1 MLKKVHFVGIGGI
14 GMSGIAEV
22 LMSLGINVQG
32 SDVGQNDNTQRL
44 ESLGAKIYHQHEA
57 SQIEQAD
64 ILVVSSA
71 IKADNPELLE
81 AEKQGIPVIS
91 RARML
96 AELMRLQQGI
106 AIAGSHGK
114 TTTTSLVAAILDH
127 ANLDPTVVIGGK
139 VNHLGSNA
147 KHGKGRFLVAEADES
162 DGSFLLLLPNIA
174 VVTNLDADHLDYWK
188 GGLVELKEA
197 FVKFLNTLPFF
208 GLAVMCA
215 DAASLQEILPQ
226 IKRRVVTYGI
236 DNEAHFQAKNISH
249 ERFHTEFKLF
259 KNGEDLGL
267 IRLRLL
273 GEHNVL
279 NALAAIAVGDELGIS
294 LDVMH
299 EALESFAGVQRRF
312 TQIGEKNGV
321 LVIDDYGHHPAE
333 IEMVLKAA
341 RKTFP
346 GHRIVVLFEPHR
358 YSRTQDLMAEFATA
372 FKDADMV
379 MLSDIY
385 AASEKPI
392 PGISSQALVNAIQE
406 TGHKQAVYGGKL
418 ADATAAIA
426 NAAQSGDILITL
438 GAGAIT
444 KSAPKILELL

>member
-1 MLKKVHFVGIGGI
+1 MGIGGI

-22 LMSLGINVQG
+22 LMSLGIEIQG
-32 SDVGQNDNTQRL
+32 SDVGFNENTRRL
-44 ESLGAKIYHQHEA
+44 ESLGAKIFHQHQAE
-57 SQIEQAD
+57 QIEGAD

-81 AEKQGIPVIS
+81 AEKQGIPVVQ

-114 TTTTSLVAAILDH
+114 TTTTSLVAAILER

-188 GGLVELKEA
+188 GGLPELKKA
-197 FVKFLNTLPFF
+197 FIQFLNTLPFF
-208 GLAVMCA
+208 GLAVVCA
-215 DAASLQEILPQ
+215 DAASLRELLPEV
-226 IKRRVVTYGI
+226 KRRVVTYGI
-236 DNEAHFQAKNISH
+236 THEADFQAKEIVH
-249 ERFHTEFKLF
+249 ERFHTQFRLF
-259 KNGEDLGL
+259 KYGEELGL
-267 IRLRLL
+267 VRLKLL
-273 GEHNVL
+273 GEHNVQ

-294 LDVMH
+294 L
-299 EALESFAGVQRRF
+299 EPIQQALESFEGVQRRF

-346 GHRIVVLFEPHR
+346 EHRIVVLFEPHR
-358 YSRTQDLMAEFATA
+358 YSRTHDLMSEFAQA
-372 FKDADMV
+372 LQGADYLIV
-379 MLSDIY
+379 SDIY

-392 PGISSQALVNAIQE
+392 DGVSSQSLVEATRQA
-406 TGHKQAVYGGKL
+406 GHLAAYYGGPL
-418 ADATAAIA
+418 AQATEMVAKAAL
-426 NAAQSGDILITL
+426 SGDILITL